1 MPGRLVSTAGR
12 DASQKAQPIGPER
25 SPEESPDDPASGTWA
40 VPRGRILLVDD
51 EPTLV
56 RSLQRTLTQEDFRV
70 ETAGSAKEALEL
82 VNDIEFDA
90 VISDISMPGMDG
102 LALLR
107 ELQARAPAL
116 PVILITASPEI
127 STAMKAVEDGAF
139 HYLTK
144 PLDLEKLHGALDRAI
159 CLHQVAKIRGLSAGG
174 VDRASLLP
182 GAVLDAK
189 SFRLA
194 LNSLW
199 MAYQP
204 IVDVA
209 SRRVFAYEAL
219 MRCHEPSWAH
229 PGMIL
234 DAAERFGE
242 LERLGRR
249 TRELA
254 AVTVR
259 EAADTTGG
267 TNKSGESGGSSE
279 ALLFVNLHSADLVDS
294 ELFAAT
300 TSLGRIAHRVV
311 LEITERCELTAVPEL
326 ENRMRALRDLGY
338 RIAVDDLGAGYSSLT
353 SLALVEPEFVKLD
366 MGLTRGVDSCGT
378 RQKLIRSMTALC
390 HDTGRLV
397 IAEGIE
403 TIEERDAL
411 IEIGCDYL
419 QGYLLARPGVAFPQS
434 AGPSGY
440 GA

>member
-1 MPGRLVSTAGR
+1 M
-12 DASQKAQPIGPER
+12 
-25 SPEESPDDPASGTWA
+25 
-40 VPRGRILLVDD
+40 
-51 EPTLV
+51 
-56 RSLQRTLTQEDFRV
+56 
-70 ETAGSAKEALEL
+70 
-82 VNDIEFDA
+82 
-90 VISDISMPGMDG
+90 
-102 LALLR
+102 
-107 ELQARAPAL
+107 
-116 PVILITASPEI
+116 
-127 STAMKAVEDGAF
+127 
-139 HYLTK
+139 
-144 PLDLEKLHGALDRAI
+144 
-159 CLHQVAKIRGLSAGG
+159 
-174 VDRASLLP
+174 
-182 GAVLDAK
+182 
-189 SFRLA
+189 
-194 LNSLW
+194 
-199 MAYQP
+199 
-204 IVDVA
+204 
-209 SRRVFAYEAL
+209 
-219 MRCHEPSWAH
+219 
-229 PGMIL
+229 
-234 DAAERFGE
+234 
-242 LERLGRR
+242 
-249 TRELA
+249 
-254 AVTVR
+254 TVR